1 MSRNEKIVLTIAVCL
16 GVLPITFVMS
26 MMIISLKTGVPL

>member
-1 MSRNEKIVLTIAVCL
+1 MSRNEKIVLAISVCL
-16 GVLPITFVMS
+16 GVLPMTFVMS

>member
-1 MSRNEKIVLTIAVCL
+1 MSRNEKIVLTINVCL
-16 GVLPITFVMS
+16 GVLPMTFVMS